1 MLIARRRSGK
11 GVVVLSVACRGN
23 AFFRLP
29 NDAKVVTKAALA
41 DPTMTDLENKA
52 LLPAGLRDILP
63 PEAAFEAGIRE
74 MLAGTYASHG
84 YDRVKPPLVEF
95 EEGLTSGAGEA
106 VSCRYF
112 PPDGSRLAENDGCAG
127 RHDDTGRADSCDPS
141 WRIAAALRLSYT
153 GEVLRMR
160 GTQLRPERQFAQVGA
175 ELIGTASAAADIEI
189 IAIAVESLR
198 AIGVPGLSVD
208 LTIPPLVPALMDNM
222 DLSEEDYRALRD
234 AVDRK
239 DVGAVRESGQNLAD
253 ELSRLMAGTG
263 TADHALDVLSGLSL
277 PSAPAGELDRL
288 KAVVEGLGQRI
299 PALDITVDPVENRG
313 FEYHTGIGFT
323 FFARGERGEI
333 GAGGRYVILP
343 NGNEDENGE
352 GNRQLASLCSSIPF
366 CGLFQRPIS
375 RRVYSCRLGRM
386 TMRWR
391 RCAMTAG

>member
-1 MLIARRRSGK
+1 
-11 GVVVLSVACRGN
+11 
-23 AFFRLP
+23 
-29 NDAKVVTKAALA
+29 
-41 DPTMTDLENKA
+41 MTDLENKA
-52 LLPAGLRDILP
+52 LLPVGLRDILP

-106 VSCRYF
+106 VSADTF
-112 PPDGSRLAENDGCAG
+112 RLMDPVSQRMMGV
-127 RHDDTGRADSCDPS
+127 RADMTTQVA
-141 WRIAAALRLSYT
+141 RIAATRLGDLPRPLRLSYT
-153 GEVLRMR
+153 GEVLRIR

-222 DLSEEDYRALRD
+222 DLSEEDYHALRD

-239 DVGAVRESGQNLAD
+239 DVGAVRESGENLAD

-263 TADHALDVLSGLSL
+263 KADHALDVLSGLSL

-288 KAVVEGLGQRI
+288 KAVVEGLDQRI

-333 GAGGRYVILP
+333 GAGGRYVIEP
-343 NGNEDENGE
+343 NGNENENGQGE
-352 GNRQLASLCSSIPF
+352 PATGFTLFIDTILRVIPEANLPPRVFVPVGSDDDAVAALRNDGWVTVAALEDANDAAVEARRQGCSHIWKAGKLA
-366 CGLFQRPIS
+366 PIE
-375 RRVYSCRLGRM
+375 
-386 TMRWR
+386 
-391 RCAMTAG
+391 